1 MDQGNLIYCYRYS
14 APAIKYFMSHVN
26 VISIPDLQKSPFFF
40 SNLKSTLHK
49 VDLSS
54 LHQSKNKNSRSRGS
68 KRFVDIFCVR
78 MKIFKQHTHVTVL
91 CCSLGSLLPTVT
103 SALPPV
109 PVCWCLC
116 SVSALHHSAS
126 VQRGAVPGATG
137 VTHTLHPWEP
147 CHTDTQCHTRVVSHR
162 YIVSHS

>member
-1 MDQGNLIYCYRYS
+1 MNLIYCYRYS

-40 SNLKSTLHK
+40 SNLKSTLLK

-54 LHQSKNKNSRSRGS
+54 LHQSKNKNSRSRRS
-68 KRFVDIFCVR
+68 ERFVDIFCVR

-109 PVCWCLC
+109 PVCCVCARSLHYTTRPRC
-116 SVSALHHSAS
+116 SAVQCQVLQVSHTHSAHGSCVTQIHS
-126 VQRGAVPGATG
+126 V
-137 VTHTLHPWEP
+137 TLA
-147 CHTDTQCHTRVVSHR
+147 
-162 YIVSHS
+162 

>member
-1 MDQGNLIYCYRYS
+1 MIYCFRYS

-40 SNLKSTLHK
+40 SNLKSTLYK

-54 LHQSKNKNSRSRGS
+54 LHQSKNKNSRSRRS
-68 KRFVDIFCVR
+68 ERFVDIFCVS
-78 MKIFKQHTHVTVL
+78 MKIFKQHNSVTVL
-91 CCSLGSLLPTVT
+91 LAGLPAPDCHLCS
-103 SALPPV
+103 PPV

-126 VQRGAVPGATG
+126 VQRGAAPGATG
-137 VTHTLHPWEP
+137 VTHTPP
-147 CHTDTQCHTRVVSHR
+147 MGAVSHR

>member
-1 MDQGNLIYCYRYS
+1 
-14 APAIKYFMSHVN
+14 MSHVN

-49 VDLSS
+49 VHLSS
-54 LHQSKNKNSRSRGS
+54 LHQSKNKNSRCRRSE
-68 KRFVDIFCVR
+68 RFVDIFCVR

-137 VTHTLHPWEP
+137 VTHTLPP
-147 CHTDTQCHTRVVSHR
+147 MGAVSHR
-162 YIVSHS
+162 YSVTLTWMVSHSYTVSHSHSVRQLHSVT